1 MPSYVTDANL
11 SSKELAFCG
20 GMAGVV
26 SRYNGYS
33 VDLVCRRS
41 SFPNIFCR
49 VVIAPLDVVKIRM
62 QLQTHRTHF
71 GFGNRSASMAPSPDI
86 KYSRITQAM
95 KTILKEEGI
104 RVKVTLFG
112 N

>member
-11 SSKELAFCG
+11 SSYELAFCG
-20 GMAGVV
+20 GMAGVI
-26 SRYNGYS
+26 SRYFITHVLHN
-33 VDLVCRRS
+33 VNFLTND
-41 SFPNIFCR
+41 FNR

-71 GFGNRSASMAPSPDI
+71 GFKRQQVSTTTVSPNV
-86 KYSRITQAM
+86 KYSKISQAL

-104 RVKVTLFG
+104 RVKKNLRYSL
-112 N
+112 